1 MKKSKTKNLLIRA
14 MLFALVSCIA
24 GCNLFVDADKRVARA
39 NERIAAN
46 DYNAAIIELRNALQ
60 SSPDHVPAH
69 LLLAS
74 ALLQTGDAA
83 SAETELRQA
92 IKGGAPASATA
103 DLAARIQLAL
113 GRGRELL
120 AQIDS
125 GELPLSEP
133 ARSTYRGQAFLGLQ
147 QFDSATT
154 AFKAALAADPKHV
167 RAHIGLAQ
175 AAAAEGQTQD
185 ALAELDTALS
195 LEQGNAEALLV
206 RGMVL
211 ARRGD
216 YEQAE
221 QALTTAR
228 AGTQASLTRQQ
239 QAALLAVLAETQ
251 LARGNL
257 KDASATQKSL
267 AGLTGDAPFTRVLGA
282 RIAIAQQDYAAAS
295 ADLQRVVAA
304 SPDMVSARFL
314 LGAALLAQGN
324 LNQAEAQLAQV
335 IQKSPDN
342 LEARK
347 LLAQVRL
354 RLNQPDAAMQVLM
367 PADQAGEADPQ
378 VSTMMGLAHLRLGDD
393 AGALDALQR
402 GVAKQPKNRQLQLN
416 LAEVYYRT
424 GQTAKAI
431 EVLNA
436 LPVAETDTRR
446 EGLLISALAALRGTK
461 AAKAQLDTL
470 VSEHPKH
477 LGILNLASL
486 FYAGSGEYERARAL
500 IGQAYAV
507 KADDPTTLFNAA
519 RVEVAAGNPTA
530 ATGRLEKLLSVDPNN
545 RMAAM
550 GLAEIAVRAGDFA
563 GAEKR
568 LGEFRRSDPKALEP
582 VMLLAR
588 IYLQQK
594 RPDDADKLIKDTIAA
609 DPKRGDVLNAAGLL
623 YLDAGRYDQAAA
635 RLREATQVDGK
646 NPLYWFNLA
655 RAQLALD
662 QPVAAREALEKSLL
676 ERPDAIA
683 TVGALSM
690 LDIRESKRDAALA
703 RLGELKK
710 KHPDDP
716 DVVVLEGDLNM
727 ATGQYQQASDLFT
740 KAATMRESATIAVK
754 TYRARQV
761 GKLGNS
767 QAPLETWL
775 DKHPEDQS
783 VRAILAE
790 AYAQSGQ
797 TKKAIEQY
805 ELLTRIAKPNA
816 AALNNLAYL
825 YQEAKD
831 PRAEETARKAYE
843 LAPGAPAVADT
854 YGWILLQAGKN
865 EASLKIL
872 ETAAKA
878 SADPE
883 IGYHYAAAL
892 ARSGDHGAA
901 RQKLGALLSQPKAF
915 ASQADAR
922 RLLQE
927 LPQ

>member
-1 MKKSKTKNLLIRA
+1 MKKSDTKNLLIRA
-14 MLFALVSCIA
+14 LLFALLLSVG

-39 NERIAAN
+39 RERIAAN

-60 SSPDHVPAH
+60 SKPDHVSAH
-69 LLLAS
+69 LLLAG

-83 SAETELRQA
+83 GAETELRQA
-92 IKGGAPASATA
+92 IRGGAPASSTA

-113 GRGRELL
+113 GKGRELL

-125 GELPLSEP
+125 GELPLPEP
-133 ARSTYRGQAFLGLQ
+133 SRSAYRGQAFLGLQ
-147 QFDSATT
+147 QLDSAVT
-154 AFKAALAADPKHV
+154 AFKAALEADPKHV

-175 AAAAEGQTQD
+175 AWAAQGQTQD
-185 ALAELDTALS
+185 ALAELDKAQA
-195 LEQGNAEALLV
+195 LEQGNAEALMV
-206 RGMVL
+206 RGMLL

-216 YEQAE
+216 FEQAE

-228 AGTQASLTRQQ
+228 TGMQASLTRQQ
-239 QAALLAVLAETQ
+239 QAVLLAVLAETQ

-282 RIAIAQQDYAAAS
+282 RVAIAQQDYAAAS

-335 IQKSPDN
+335 IQSSPDN

-367 PADQAGEADPQ
+367 PADQPGESDPQ

-393 AGALDALQR
+393 AGALDAFQR
-402 GVAKQPKNRQLQLN
+402 GAAKQPNNRQLQLN

-424 GQTAKAI
+424 RQIAKAI

-436 LPVAETDTRR
+436 LPVVETDTRR
-446 EGLLISALAALRGTK
+446 EGMLISALAVRGTK
-461 AAKAQLDTL
+461 AAQAQLDTL

-507 KADDPTTLFNAA
+507 KPDDPTTLFNAA

-545 RMAAM
+545 SMAAI
-550 GLAEIAVRAGDFA
+550 GLAEIAVRTGDFA
-563 GAEKR
+563 SAQKR
-568 LGEFRRSDPKALEP
+568 LAEFSRRDPKAIEP
-582 VMLLAR
+582 IMLLAR

-594 RPDDADKLIKDTIAA
+594 RADDADKLIKDTIAA
-609 DPKRGDVLNAAGLL
+609 NPKRADVLNAAGLL

-635 RLREATQVDGK
+635 RLREATDADGR

-655 RAQLALD
+655 RVRLALD
-662 QPVAAREALEKSLL
+662 QPVAAREALEKSLQQ
-676 ERPDAIA
+676 RPDAIA

-690 LDIRESKRDAALA
+690 LDLREGKRDAATA
-703 RLGELKK
+703 RLGDLKK

-727 ATGQYQQASDLFT
+727 AMGQYQQAADLFA
-740 KAATMRESATIAVK
+740 KAATLRDSASVALK
-754 TYRARQV
+754 TYRALQL

-767 QAPLETWL
+767 QAPLERWL
-775 DKHPEDQS
+775 GKHPEDQS
-783 VRAILAE
+783 VRAVLAE
-790 AYAQSGQ
+790 TYAQSGQ
-797 TKKAIEQY
+797 PKKAIEQY
-805 ELLTRIAKPNA
+805 ELLTRMGKPNA
-816 AALNNLAYL
+816 TVMNNLAYL
-825 YQEAKD
+825 YQETKD
-831 PRAEETARKAYE
+831 LRAEETARKAYE

-854 YGWILLQAGKN
+854 YGWILLQVGKN

-878 SADPE
+878 SPDPE

-901 RQKLGALLSQPKAF
+901 REKLGALLSQSKTF